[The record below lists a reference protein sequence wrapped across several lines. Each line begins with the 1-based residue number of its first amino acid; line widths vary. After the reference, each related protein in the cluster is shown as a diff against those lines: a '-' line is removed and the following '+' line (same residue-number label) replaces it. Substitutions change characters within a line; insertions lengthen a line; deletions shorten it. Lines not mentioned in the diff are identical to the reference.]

1 MLGPPPWHTKCTAK
15 SSAVGVSRGAHGKA
29 KAHGILP
36 SGAGC
41 VCTRQRAGSR
51 QTASRAHNLS
61 LSLSGRCCLLYF
73 VMRRFSAHGK
83 AFVVGLRRCARHSFF
98 VVACVARVVFAVH
111 KHTAKTSWGI
121 CRASQRHSKGEDS
134 GSVRLVRYE
143 VYFFF
148 TGEKICHGVAKE

>member
-15 SSAVGVSRGAHGKA
+15 SSAVGVSGGAHGKV

-73 VMRRFSAHGK
+73 VMRRFSAHKK
-83 AFVVGLRRCARHSFF
+83 AFVVGLRCCARHSFF
-98 VVACVARVVFAVH
+98 VVACVAAWRLPCKNAQQRLRGVFAVRRRD
-111 KHTAKTSWGI
+111 TANERI
-121 CRASQRHSKGEDS
+121 P
-134 GSVRLVRYE
+134 VV
-143 VYFFF
+143 
-148 TGEKICHGVAKE
+148 